1 MAPTAPGDPD
11 EAHGSDRLRRR
22 AIGWTKT
29 TPQRG
34 AEWADVEIGEDR
46 LTATGT
52 AIAALPVPYRLGWRL
67 ETAARFVTTRLDV
80 RAHGEGWDRRLELR
94 RSPEGQWTAT
104 RDRTGAPSFPAP
116 DDDVLA
122 TLDDA
127 LDCDLGLCP
136 LTNTMPVLRH
146 RLLDGG
152 DPVDFVMAWVSVP
165 DLAVHRSE
173 QRYTF
178 IRRTR
183 TAAVIRYE
191 SGSFTSDL
199 RFDADGLVVDYPSL
213 ARRL

>member
-1 MAPTAPGDPD
+1 V
-11 EAHGSDRLRRR
+11 RRR

-29 TPQRG
+29 APERG
-34 AEWADVEIGEDR
+34 AEWADVELREGR
-46 LTATGT
+46 LMATGT
-52 AIAALPVPYRLGWRL
+52 AMAARPVPYRLDWRL
-67 ETAARFVTTRLDV
+67 ETAARFVTTRLEV
-80 RAHGEGWDRRLELR
+80 RAHGEAWDRRLDLR
-94 RSPEGQWTAT
+94 RSPEGQWNAT
-104 RDRTGAPSFPAP
+104 RDETGAPPLPAP

-122 TLDDA
+122 ALDDA

-191 SGSFTSDL
+191 SGSFSSDL
-199 RFDADGLVVDYPSL
+199 RFDSDGLVVDYPRL
-213 ARRL
+213 GRRL